1 MDIQMKPMD
10 ILATINSIAEQ
21 VPEDP
26 NDEMGAP
33 PPEGYSEPTT
43 GILTVG
49 DLVRELSKFPP
60 EMGAHIMDSPQAGDY
75 QFGIMAVGEYDGGV
89 IIVKTDEP
97 L

>member
-1 MDIQMKPMD
+1 MDVSMKPMD

-21 VPEDP
+21 IPEDP

-43 GILTVG
+43 NILTVG
-49 DLVRELSKFPP
+49 DLIRELSRFPP
-60 EMGAHIMDSPQAGDY
+60 EMTAYIMDSPAAGDY
-75 QFGIMAVGEYDGGV
+75 MFGIMAVDEYDDAV